1 MNKNTRIRY
10 TLIRKDTDKTF
21 SDYIKT
27 TIETFE
33 KRGVKLIPA
42 KHLPRKLKK
51 LLKKYSSWEF
61 EISNDTNLWDYTQFL
76 FATRVKQI
84 YFNQLVNKHYILITK
99 NIGDEIILGY
109 NDQVINHEAGNKR
122 WKISSWEM

>member
-1 MNKNTRIRY
+1 MDKRTRIRY
-10 TLIRKDTDKTF
+10 TLIRKDTDRTF

-51 LLKKYSSWEF
+51 LLKKYSSWAF
-61 EISNDTNLWDYTQFL
+61 EISGDTILWDYTQFFL
-76 FATRVKQI
+76 KKELNRFI
-84 YFNQLVNKHYILITK
+84 LVN
-99 NIGDEIILGY
+99 
-109 NDQVINHEAGNKR
+109 
-122 WKISSWEM
+122 

>member
-61 EISNDTNLWDYTQFL
+61 EISNDTIVQNIQKFCIVEC
-76 FATRVKQI
+76 FK
-84 YFNQLVNKHYILITK
+84 NQPMCQ
-99 NIGDEIILGY
+99 LG
-109 NDQVINHEAGNKR
+109 K
-122 WKISSWEM
+122 

>member
-61 EISNDTNLWDYTQFL
+61 EISSDTILWDYTQFL
-76 FATRVKQI
+76 YERTVKQI
-84 YFNQLVNKHYILITK
+84 YFSQLVNKNDILIT
-99 NIGDEIILGY
+99 E
-109 NDQVINHEAGNKR
+109 KR
-122 WKISSWEM
+122 HKYEE